1 MNFIA
6 RTGAS
11 WSPTGRASGAP
22 PSWDAPAPDE
32 RAPALRMEDSTDENE
47 DFVST
52 LPSDL
57 FDEEDVDIVL
67 NVEATSSRTP
77 GPVRFDAVV
86 AWSHAQAGSRR
97 VEEAARASAVAS
109 AHAPAAASASAF
121 VTSSATALPAVPA
134 APEIR
139 ATEPGAWTDS
149 AAPRLRFTGTGSE
162 YFRLWVIHLLLCVA
176 TVGLYAPWAQRR
188 DLQWWARHTSLD
200 GDPFN
205 FHGAPHRML
214 AHRLMG
220 LVLVV
225 GVWLS
230 LLQPLWT
237 GAAMLGVMMLGAA
250 ALSMRIRRFRLHHLS
265 WRGMRLGQRLGAA
278 PRAVAVLPPV
288 LTARSRL
295 RLAGAGATRR
305 GGQAP
310 ATQLL
315 LSRGWL
321 LLPTMGLY
329 WPFLAVHLARLR
341 VEAMAVRADELRTA
355 LDTPALARAD
365 ATGQSGRALGLA

>member
-1 MNFIA
+1 MNFNA

-11 WSPTGRASGAP
+11 WSLTGRDAAAP
-22 PSWDAPAPDE
+22 ASWDAPAPSARE
-32 RAPALRMEDSTDENE
+32 SALRMDASAEHDE

-57 FDEEDVDIVL
+57 FDEDDVDIVL
-67 NVEATSSRTP
+67 SAEAAP
-77 GPVRFDAVV
+77 GRAHAPVRFDAVV
-86 AWSHAQAGSRR
+86 AWSHAQPCGRRAEDISRE
-97 VEEAARASAVAS
+97 VCAD
-109 AHAPAAASASAF
+109 HGAPLPCAPLAMAERSAF
-121 VTSSATALPAVPA
+121 
-134 APEIR
+134 R
-139 ATEPGAWTDS
+139 ATEAGAWTDGP
-149 AAPRLRFTGTGSE
+149 APRLRFTGTGSE
-162 YFRLWVIHLLLCVA
+162 YFRMWVIHLLLCVA
-176 TVGLYAPWAQRR
+176 TLGLYVPWAQRR
-188 DLQWWARHTSLD
+188 DLQWWARHTMLD

-265 WRGMRLGQRLGAA
+265 WRGLRLGPRLSAA
-278 PRAVAVLPPV
+278 PRAVGVLPPV
-288 LTARSRL
+288 ITGRSRL
-295 RLAGAGATRR
+295 RLTGAGAVQR
-305 GGQAP
+305 GGDSP
-310 ATQLL
+310 AAQLL

-341 VEAMAVRADELRTA
+341 VEAMNARADELRAA

-365 ATGQSGRALGLA
+365 ASGQSGRALGLA

>member
-22 PSWDAPAPDE
+22 PSWDAPAPVE
-32 RAPALRMEDSTDENE
+32 RAPALRMEESADENE

-67 NVEATSSRTP
+67 NVEATPSRAP

-86 AWSHAQAGSRR
+86 AWSHAQAGGRR
-97 VEEAARASAVAS
+97 VEEAARASA
-109 AHAPAAASASAF
+109 AASAGAF
-121 VTSSATALPAVPA
+121 ATGSATALSA
-134 APEIR
+134 APSATEIR

-176 TVGLYAPWAQRR
+176 TLGLYAPWAQRR
-188 DLQWWARHTSLD
+188 DLQWWARHTLLD

-295 RLAGAGATRR
+295 RWAGAGASRR
-305 GGQAP
+305 GGRSP
-310 ATQLL
+310 AAQLL

-321 LLPTMGLY
+321 LVPTMGLY

-341 VEAMAVRADELRTA
+341 VEAMNAHADELRTA
-355 LDTPALARAD
+355 LDTPALARAN
-365 ATGQSGRALGLA
+365 ATGPSGRALGLA

>member
-11 WSPTGRASGAP
+11 WSLTGRDAAAPASQAAAAP
-22 PSWDAPAPDE
+22 PAPAAGE
-32 RAPALRMEDSTDENE
+32 SALRMEGSAEHDE

-57 FDEEDVDIVL
+57 FDEDDVDIVL
-67 NVEATSSRTP
+67 SAEVAPGRAP
-77 GPVRFDAVV
+77 GPVRFDAVI
-86 AWSHAQAGSRR
+86 AWSHAQPGGRRAEDVSRL
-97 VEEAARASAVAS
+97 SCPD
-109 AHAPAAASASAF
+109 HAAAF
-121 VTSSATALPAVPA
+121 SSAPLAMAERSATL
-134 APEIR
+134 
-139 ATEPGAWTDS
+139 ATEPAAWTDGPS
-149 AAPRLRFTGTGSE
+149 PRLRFTGTGSE
-162 YFRLWVIHLLLCVA
+162 YFRMWVIHLLLCVA
-176 TVGLYAPWAQRR
+176 TLGLYVPWAQRR
-188 DLQWWARHTSLD
+188 DLQWWARHTMLD

-237 GAAMLGVMMLGAA
+237 GAAMLGVMMLGAV
-250 ALSMRIRRFRLHHLS
+250 ALSMRIRRFRLHYLS
-265 WRGMRLGQRLGAA
+265 WRGLRLGPRLSAA

-288 LTARSRL
+288 ITGRSRL
-295 RLAGAGATRR
+295 RLAGAGADRR
-305 GGQAP
+305 SADSP
-310 ATQLL
+310 AAQLL
-315 LSRGWL
+315 LGRGWL

-341 VEAMAVRADELRTA
+341 VEAMNARADELRAA

-365 ATGQSGRALGLA
+365 ASAQSGRALGLA